1 MTNEIKIDALLA
13 IDSDMRGK
21 KNTKTKTQTLSK
33 EIFAMVVNS
42 QKN

>member
-1 MTNEIKIDALLA
+1 MKNEIKIDPLLA
-13 IDSDMRGK
+13 SDSDMRK
-21 KNTKTKTQTLSK
+21 KNVAK